1 MIYPAALM
9 GTGFRVSSGGAR
21 DEAQRPDH
29 DNMRL
34 AQPLRSPVPL
44 TQTLPPAPQASGRG
58 AAAAGGAGAGDAR
71 GAGAEA
77 VSAAGSA
84 AAPLANDFLSEV
96 FSNNQAALRAGVD
109 SSKKVFWSKVL
120 NVAMTA
126 AGTALLALGAVGFGA
141 VGGYAIAAIAVSAVF
156 IAKSGIDACYSYALW
171 RNLKAAEEGREP
183 PFEKLN
189 ERFKQLAAKSDTAT
203 AAAVIQDSVA
213 SSLSALG
220 VSPKKAKIIG
230 LVTDILLGL
239 GAAVTAGLAVGSWQ
253 NSPGMGVVLTLTP
266 LVIRTI
272 LSIASN
278 SMDAKRQALNEDL
291 AQQLDLHAS
300 TLHDEWLGL
309 RDMIQNSLESARAQN
324 LAALADPV
332 ESAELEQRYL
342 ALSNQLQTQLTDIA
356 QQFEA
361 RTGSAVGVDGQ
372 GPRGPAD
379 VQANIEIGRA
389 DSATIAMMAGSEHVS
404 RFPEMLGVIPGY
416 GGPALLMNAVML
428 IRTVNAWAN
437 LSATRSANESVLAN
451 SAEALSQAQ
460 NDLATIRTAV
470 SQATGNNW
478 PAQFV
483 QLSQVP
489 AQSAVDDPQFVIETS
504 DRDSRPISAPGVSG
518 GAGLINPNQLA

>member
-1 MIYPAALM
+1 MINPAALM
-9 GTGFRVSSGGAR
+9 GAGFRVSSGGAR

-34 AQPLRSPVPL
+34 AQPLRSSVPL
-44 TQTLPPAPQASGRG
+44 SQTLPPAPQASGGSVAEG
-58 AAAAGGAGAGDAR
+58 AGSAGAGAATVETD
-71 GAGAEA
+71 
-77 VSAAGSA
+77 
-84 AAPLANDFLSEV
+84 LLSTV
-96 FSNNQAALRAGVD
+96 FANNQAALRAGVD
-109 SSKKVFWSKVL
+109 ASKKVFWSKVL
-120 NVAMTA
+120 NIAMTV

-156 IAKSGIDACYSYALW
+156 ITKSGIDACFSYALW

-183 PFEKLN
+183 PFQKLN
-189 ERFKQLAAKSDTAT
+189 ERFKQLAARSDAGTAS
-203 AAAVIQDSVA
+203 AVIQDSVA
-213 SSLSALG
+213 LGLSALG
-220 VSPKKAKIIG
+220 VSPKKAMIIG
-230 LVTDILLGL
+230 MVTDILLGL

-266 LVIRTI
+266 LLIRTM

-278 SMDAKRQALNEDL
+278 NMDAKRQALNEDL

-309 RDMIQNSLESARAQN
+309 RDMIQSSLERARAQN
-324 LAALADPV
+324 LASLADPLAR
-332 ESAELEQRYL
+332 AELEQRYL
-342 ALSNQLQTQLTDIA
+342 AVSNQLESQLTEIA

-361 RTGSAVGVDGQ
+361 RTGSAVSVDGQ

-379 VQANIEIGRA
+379 VQANVEIGRA

-451 SAEALSQAQ
+451 SAEALSKAR

-470 SQATGNNW
+470 SQSTGNDW
-478 PAQFV
+478 TAQFV

-489 AQSAVDDPQFVIETS
+489 VQEADDNARFVMEIREG
-504 DRDSRPISAPGVSG
+504 RSAPFNAPSVSD